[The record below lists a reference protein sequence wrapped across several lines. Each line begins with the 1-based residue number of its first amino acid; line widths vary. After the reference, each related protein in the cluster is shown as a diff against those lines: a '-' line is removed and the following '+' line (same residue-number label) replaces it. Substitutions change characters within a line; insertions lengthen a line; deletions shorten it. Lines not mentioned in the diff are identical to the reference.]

1 MREKIVALFFHV
13 ISWAVWAA
21 CIAAIFFGFS
31 LLFTG
36 AVKAPDVALR
46 DARAVPTAASDL
58 PAGEDPEAWRALELD
73 LTLRSDKLSPYSLE
87 IEKLTLLNA
96 ADLGFG
102 TDSFVL
108 LPEPL
113 NFSREKPQETTVKV
127 YLHADVPDRTDETA
141 AEKLTFGVFSA
152 HSRFG
157 VVRLKIK
164 DGKLFFTPV
173 REDA

>member
-21 CIAAIFFGFS
+21 CIAAILFGFS

-36 AVKAPDVALR
+36 AVKDPDVTLR
-46 DARAVPTAASDL
+46 DARAVPTAASEL
-58 PAGEDPEAWRALELD
+58 PAGEDPESWRALELD
-73 LTLRSDKLSPYSLE
+73 LTLRSHRFSPYSLE
-87 IEKLTLLNA
+87 IEKLTVVNA

-102 TDSFVL
+102 ADSFVL
-108 LPEPL
+108 LSEPL

-127 YLHADVPDRTDETA
+127 YLHADAPADADETA
-141 AEKLTFGVFSA
+141 AEKLTFGVLSA

-157 VVRLKIK
+157 VIRLTVK

-173 REDA
+173 REEA